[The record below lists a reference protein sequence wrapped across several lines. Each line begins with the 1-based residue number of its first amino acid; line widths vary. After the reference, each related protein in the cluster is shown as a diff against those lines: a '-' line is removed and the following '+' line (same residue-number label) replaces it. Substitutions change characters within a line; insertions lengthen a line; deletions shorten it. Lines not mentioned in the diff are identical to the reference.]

1 MESKKYAPEYTDR
14 EIIDMLAEI
23 FGVGIGDYSYRD
35 SAERA

>member
-14 EIIDMLAEI
+14 EIIDMLAKI
-23 FGVGIGDYSYRD
+23 FGVGISDSYRD